1 MIAGCTDIGAAD
13 SLTVELQAG
22 LSAAEADKRVAQ
34 AHRAGDIGAMALS
47 FYLVDMAERG
57 VHQELGFHGI
67 EQYAEMRYQIRP
79 ATTRRY
85 LVVGR
90 ALRELPEIHRAIG
103 EGRLF
108 WSQVRELV
116 RVAVPETE
124 HEWIEW
130 ARNRSAREIT
140 AQVRIRRKGERPT
153 DPARRRIHNV
163 WFRPEGR
170 MNPLQWAKWNT
181 ARAKLEAE
189 LGRPVSDT
197 EMLEEMSDLLLSTR
211 ADGTVPG
218 RMPVNDSHYTV
229 VTVRD
234 AVTGTTSVE
243 TEAGL
248 IELDTSDADQ
258 NTGPETPIEDRDE
271 PTPSSLCR
279 EILARD
285 GFRCLNCLSRL
296 NLTIHHLL
304 WLLFGGLTI
313 PENLLTVC
321 EDCHS
326 LIHARLLFVR
336 GTIPGKLRF
345 LDSKGRDLRS
355 LGRTV
360 REIVER
366 MVVVSRETNETGTAP
381 DQPRIVS
388 RETNA
393 VSEQPEGVSR
403 ETNARRPRSLAELVG
418 QHSIVANLRR
428 AVRAARHRGES
439 APHILLAGPPGLG
452 KTSLAHAVAGEMGG
466 TLKVTSAPLVGEP
479 EELLRH
485 LVSLRDGDILF
496 IDEIHRLS
504 DRVAETLYEAMED
517 GRISRFGETRRL
529 ARFTVIGATTDEDLL
544 LPALRD
550 RFTVR
555 QDLEFYA
562 GDDLVEIIRRKVNRW
577 SLEIDDDAAVKLAAV
592 SRETPRVAL
601 ALLHSVRD
609 ETELRGGSVIDLG
622 TASEVLRSLQ
632 IDDRGLTGVERK
644 YLEILRLAARPLG
657 LGTLADRLG
666 KSRNALQTVHEPFL
680 IRLGLI
686 LRTPRGRM
694 LAA

>member
-1 MIAGCTDIGAAD
+1 MTPNTG
-13 SLTVELQAG
+13 
-22 LSAAEADKRVAQ
+22 
-34 AHRAGDIGAMALS
+34 
-47 FYLVDMAERG
+47 
-57 VHQELGFHGI
+57 
-67 EQYAEMRYQIRP
+67 
-79 ATTRRY
+79 
-85 LVVGR
+85 
-90 ALRELPEIHRAIG
+90 
-103 EGRLF
+103 
-108 WSQVRELV
+108 ELV
-116 RVAVPETE
+116 RLRRT
-124 HEWIEW
+124 
-130 ARNRSAREIT
+130 RS
-140 AQVRIRRKGERPT
+140 
-153 DPARRRIHNV
+153 
-163 WFRPEGR
+163 
-170 MNPLQWAKWNT
+170 
-181 ARAKLEAE
+181 
-189 LGRPVSDT
+189 
-197 EMLEEMSDLLLSTR
+197 
-211 ADGTVPG
+211 TVP
-218 RMPVNDSHYTV
+218 P
-229 VTVRD
+229 
-234 AVTGTTSVE
+234 
-243 TEAGL
+243 
-248 IELDTSDADQ
+248 
-258 NTGPETPIEDRDE
+258 
-271 PTPSSLCR
+271 
-279 EILARD
+279 
-285 GFRCLNCLSRL
+285 
-296 NLTIHHLL
+296 LL

-360 REIVER
+360 REVVES
-366 MVVVSRETNETGTAP
+366 MVVVSRETTEAEQAS
-381 DQPRIVS
+381 DQPKIVS

-577 SLEIDDDAAVKLAAV
+577 SLEIDDDAAAKLAAV